1 MPKFRDLRSCGLNG
15 LRRSARFELS
25 RFHRLIGDLYD
36 FAQSE
41 RYVFRTD
48 AVASLRN
55 LCAWE
60 NTTKQPVEFI

>member
-41 RYVFRTD
+41 RYVFRAD
-48 AVASLRN
+48 AVASLKS
-55 LCAWE
+55 LCLGKYHE
-60 NTTKQPVEFI
+60 TTG